1 MFSTLL
7 SEKADIDITLAV
19 RLIYVTISLC
29 SSMFLSMFPFGKIHR
44 SSIFTYF
51 HLYKEISGKCFQ
63 SNNSLFL
70 KKIGVVNFLLII
82 LWIASIFNCFLID
95 KNMLLFKRNIYYR
108 YEYKYVIKHQVLMFH
123 MFV

>member
-29 SSMFLSMFPFGKIHR
+29 SSMFLCFPLVRFIDHLFI
-44 SSIFTYF
+44 SIYIKKYLENVFKVTTVYF
-51 HLYKEISGKCFQ
+51 S
-63 SNNSLFL
+63 

-108 YEYKYVIKHQVLMFH
+108 YECKYVIKHQVLMFH

>member
-19 RLIYVTISLC
+19 WLIYVTISLC
-29 SSMFLSMFPFGKIHR
+29 SSMLLSMFPFGKIHR

-51 HLYKEISGKCFQ
+51 HLPEEISGKCFQ

-70 KKIGVVNFLLII
+70 KAIGIVNFLLII
-82 LWIASIFNCFLID
+82 L
-95 KNMLLFKRNIYYR
+95 
-108 YEYKYVIKHQVLMFH
+108 
-123 MFV
+123 